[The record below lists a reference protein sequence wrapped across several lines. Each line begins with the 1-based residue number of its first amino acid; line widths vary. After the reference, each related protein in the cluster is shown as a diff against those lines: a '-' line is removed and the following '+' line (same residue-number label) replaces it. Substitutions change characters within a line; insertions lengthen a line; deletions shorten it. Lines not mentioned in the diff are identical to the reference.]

1 MIFNQRIADRRL
13 IFYCF
18 TEFITYH
25 LQFRIM
31 TKKRKPIQSN
41 QKTAITTNVVVNN
54 FFTNKKLHLILLFL
68 FGFLLYANTITHDY
82 TIDDD
87 IVIKSNDFVKKGFSG
102 IGDILGNDTFLG
114 FFKVKKNLVAGG
126 RYRPLSLV
134 TFAVE
139 YQFFGESPAVSH
151 FVNVILYALTGML
164 LYLVVLLCFHNKQ
177 QSEGY
182 FIALATA
189 MLFLA
194 HPIHTEAVANIKGRD
209 EIMALL
215 GSLGALYFAL
225 KYALKNNFIHL
236 FFAGFSFF
244 LGILSKENTIT
255 FLAVIPLAMFI
266 FTKTTTSKISIST
279 GVLVAAA
286 AVFLVIR
293 SSVLGDAANLS
304 ANANME
310 LMNNPYLKWTGS
322 QYVAFSSGE
331 KFGTIFYTLGK
342 YLILLIFPHPLTHDY
357 YPPQIPMMTFG
368 DGKVILTLLIYV
380 GASIYALMRL
390 PKKDPIAFG
399 IIYFIATLSV
409 VSNLVFPIG
418 TNMGERFMFMPSV
431 GICLIAAVLLYKLTN
446 KKIINWGDLKLALPI
461 LALFLV
467 GFSLKTVVRN
477 AAWKNN
483 YTLFSTD
490 IQTSINSAKLNN
502 SMAGITV
509 EEAVKPENAARKQ
522 QMLNDA
528 IRYGLKAR
536 ELHPTYAN
544 PNVIIGNAYFHLGEH
559 QKAIEFYDYT
569 LRITGEG
576 SSDHTNALNNKN
588 IALANIKPEYL
599 TKQAEALANKQFSE
613 AIRIGEQAI
622 AAGNKSVELFG
633 QQGAAYGA
641 SGQHQKALE
650 MFQKVLELDPNSAQG
665 YLNMGFAYQGLGDA
679 ANAAANFE
687 KAYSLDESLRPK

>member
-1 MIFNQRIADRRL
+1 
-13 IFYCF
+13 
-18 TEFITYH
+18 
-25 LQFRIM
+25 M
-31 TKKRKPIQSN
+31 TKKRKTQSSKVQSN
-41 QKTAITTNVVVNN
+41 EKTQSKSVANTAVNSL
-54 FFTNKKLHLILLFL
+54 FINKKLHLIILFV

-82 TIDDD
+82 TQDDA
-87 IVIKSNDFVKKGFSG
+87 IVINDNDFVKKGFSG
-102 IGDILGNDTFLG
+102 IGEILGNDTFLG

-139 YQFFGESPAVSH
+139 YQFFGESPTVSH
-151 FVNVILYALTGML
+151 FINVVLYALTGML
-164 LYLVVLLCFHNKQ
+164 LYLVVLQFFHNKST
-177 QSEGY
+177 SEGY

-215 GSLGALYFAL
+215 GSLGALYFAM
-225 KYALKNNFIHL
+225 KYALKGNFVQLI
-236 FFAGFSFF
+236 FAGICFF

-255 FLAVIPLAMFI
+255 FLAVIPLAIFT
-266 FTKTTTSKISIST
+266 FTKTEASKIGIST
-279 GVLVAAA
+279 SVLVAFAA
-286 AVFLVIR
+286 AFLIIR
-293 SSVLGDAANLS
+293 SSILGDAANLT

-322 QYVAFSSGE
+322 QYVDFSSGE

-342 YLILLIFPHPLTHDY
+342 YLVLLIFPHPLTHDY
-357 YPPQIPMMTFG
+357 YPPQIPMMTFA
-368 DGKVILTLLIYV
+368 DGQVIFTLLIYI
-380 GASIYALMRL
+380 GAGIYALMRL

-399 IIYFIATLSV
+399 VIYFIATLSV

-431 GICLIAAVLLYKLTN
+431 GVCLIAAVLLHKLTN
-446 KKIINWGDLKLALPI
+446 KKIANWSDLKLALPI
-461 LALFLV
+461 IALFLV

-477 AAWKNN
+477 MAWKNN

-502 SMAGITV
+502 SMAGITS
-509 EEAVKPENAARKQ
+509 EEAIKPENAAKKQ

-544 PNVIIGNAYFHLGEH
+544 PNVIIGNAYLYLGDY
-559 QKAIEFYDYT
+559 QKSIEFYDYT

-576 SSDHTNALNNKN
+576 SSDYTNALNNKKV
-588 IALANIKPEYL
+588 ALANIKPEYL
-599 TKQAEALANKQFSE
+599 TKQGEALANQQFAE

-622 AAGNKSVELFG
+622 AAGNISVELFG

-641 SGQHQKALE
+641 NGQHQKALE
-650 MFQKVLELDPNSAQG
+650 MFQKVLQLDPNSAQG
-665 YLNMGFAYQGLGDA
+665 YLNMGYAYQGLGDT
-679 ANAAANFE
+679 ANTNASFE
-687 KAYSLDESLRPK
+687 KAYSLDSNLRPK